1 MIYFNSNPK
10 KLLEIAL
17 YLMYVGEKI
26 NLYNLLKCVFY
37 ADEHHLNMY
46 ARPVSGD
53 YFIAMQFGTVPSN
66 INRIVNERDNE
77 ILAILN
83 LKDYPFVRDGY
94 LLSATRE
101 PEMEYL
107 SDSDKEALDYAYKK
121 YGRMDFDELKRIN
134 HRHRAY
140 DNTVKNNFGRFN
152 GIVDFSDMISDDNPE
167 RVAIIEHLEELSQN
181 LVF

>member
-10 KLLEIAL
+10 KLLEVAV
-17 YLMYVGEKI
+17 YLMHIGEKI

-37 ADEHHLNMY
+37 ADEYHLNAY

-53 YFIAMQFGTVPSN
+53 YFVAMPFGTVPAN
-66 INRIVNERDNE
+66 IDKIVNERDNE

-83 LKDYPFVRDGY
+83 LNDYPFDKDGY
-94 LLSATRE
+94 FLNAARE
-101 PEMEYL
+101 PEMAYL
-107 SDSDKEALDYAYKK
+107 SNSDKEALDYAYKK
-121 YGRMDFDELKRIN
+121 YGKMEFNELKAIN
-134 HRHRAY
+134 HRHKAY

-152 GIVDFSDMISDDNPE
+152 GIVDFVDMISDSNPE
-167 RVAIIEHLEELSQN
+167 RTAIIEHLEELSQN